1 MNLAYGLFMAEA
13 EGFLKESTAIDK
25 IDKVIEDLI
34 GIKQLGLNPGNYL
47 EETLSSH
54 GLRSYDLSLEEIYCI
69 KSKVGF

>member
-13 EGFLKESTAIDK
+13 EGFLKESTA

>member
-25 IDKVIEDLI
+25 VIEDLI

-47 EETLSSH
+47 EEALSSH
-54 GLRSYDLSLEEIYCI
+54 GLRSYNLSLEEIYCI

>member
-13 EGFLKESTAIDK
+13 EGFLKESTA

-54 GLRSYDLSLEEIYCI
+54 GLRSYDLSLEKIYCI

>member
-1 MNLAYGLFMAEA
+1 MNLAYGLFMAET
-13 EGFLKESTAIDK
+13 EGFLKESTA

>member
-13 EGFLKESTAIDK
+13 EGFLKEPTAIDR
-25 IDKVIEDLI
+25 VIKDLI

-54 GLRSYDLSLEEIYCI
+54 GLRLYDLSMEEIYCI

>member
-25 IDKVIEDLI
+25 VIGDLI

>member
-13 EGFLKESTAIDK
+13 EGFLKESTA

-69 KSKVGF
+69 KSKIGF

>member
-13 EGFLKESTAIDK
+13 EGFLKESTA

-47 EETLSSH
+47 EETLSNH
-54 GLRSYDLSLEEIYCI
+54 GLRSYELSLEEIYCI

>member
-13 EGFLKESTAIDK
+13 EGFLKESTA

-69 KSKVGF
+69 KSKV

>member
-13 EGFLKESTAIDK
+13 EGFLKESTA

-54 GLRSYDLSLEEIYCI
+54 GLRSYDLSLKEIYCI

>member
-13 EGFLKESTAIDK
+13 EGFLKESTV

>member
-13 EGFLKESTAIDK
+13 EGFLKESTA

-69 KSKVGF
+69 KSKVDF

>member
-13 EGFLKESTAIDK
+13 EGFLKESTA

-54 GLRSYDLSLEEIYCI
+54 GLRSYDLSLEENYCI

>member
-13 EGFLKESTAIDK
+13 EGFLKESTA

-54 GLRSYDLSLEEIYCI
+54 GLRSYDLSLEEIYYI

>member
-13 EGFLKESTAIDK
+13 EGFLKEPIA

-34 GIKQLGLNPGNYL
+34 GIKQLGLNPENYL
-47 EETLSSH
+47 EGALSNH
-54 GLRSYDLSLEEIYCI
+54 GLRLYDLSLEEIYCI

>member
-13 EGFLKESTAIDK
+13 EGFLRKPTAIDK
-25 IDKVIEDLI
+25 VIKDLI

-54 GLRSYDLSLEEIYCI
+54 GLRSYDLSMEEIYCI

>member
-13 EGFLKESTAIDK
+13 EGFLKESTA

-69 KSKVGF
+69 KNKVGF

>member
-13 EGFLKESTAIDK
+13 EGFLKELTA